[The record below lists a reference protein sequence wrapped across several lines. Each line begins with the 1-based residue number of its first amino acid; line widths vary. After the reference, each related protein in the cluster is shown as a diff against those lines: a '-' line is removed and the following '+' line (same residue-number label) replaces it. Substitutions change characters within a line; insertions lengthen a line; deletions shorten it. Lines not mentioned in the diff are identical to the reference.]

1 MASIIEDFSALKIMV
16 VGDVML
22 DRYVFGEVNKI
33 SPEAPVQVLTVS
45 REEVSPGGAANV
57 ANNLKSLGASVEIYG
72 VIGDD
77 PEGEKLLELLQ
88 RLEIRSKG
96 IILDPKRPT
105 TTKTRLIAGNQQV
118 IRMDREVTEAIPGQ
132 VKDRIL
138 EAIIQ
143 SLGENPPDGIII
155 SDYAKGLVRRDLST
169 SIIQMAKE
177 KGIFIC
183 IDPKGKDFTRYRG
196 ADAITP
202 NQREAE
208 EVCGFQLEGEE
219 SLQRAVQILIQQTEA
234 QGVLITRGKNGIS
247 YYVREGKE
255 LKTISS
261 DAREIYDV
269 TGAGDTVVSTFTLAF
284 IKSKSWE
291 DSVKIANRAAGIV
304 VGRIGAAAVTR
315 EELINSYEEKN
326 QATKGKLF
334 EIGMLL
340 TVISKHKAEGKK
352 IVFTNGCF
360 DLFHVGHLA
369 LLRQA
374 KELGDV
380 LIVGINSQDSVR
392 RIKGNGRPFIPESER
407 ANIVAAI
414 DCVDYVV
421 VFSEDTPLE
430 LIRLIKPDVLVKG
443 GDYSPEEVVGRDV
456 VEGYGGRVSIV
467 PLVEGVSTSLLADKI
482 RKRN

>member
-1 MASIIEDFSALKIMV
+1 MAFIIEDFSRLKVMV
-16 VGDVML
+16 IGDVML
-22 DRYVFGEVNKI
+22 DRYVFGEVKKI
-33 SPEAPVQVLTVS
+33 SPEAPVQVLKVS
-45 REEVSPGGAANV
+45 DEKFSPGGAANV
-57 ANNLKSLGASVEIYG
+57 ANNLKSLGASVEIHG
-72 VIGDD
+72 VIGND
-77 PEGEKLLELLQ
+77 PEGKKSLELLQ
-88 RLEIRSKG
+88 RLEIESKG
-96 IILDPKRPT
+96 LIRDPKRPT
-105 TTKTRLIAGNQQV
+105 TTKTRLIAGNQQI
-118 IRMDREVTEAIPGQ
+118 IRMDREETEDISGQ
-132 VKDRIL
+132 VKNRIL
-138 EAIIQ
+138 GAIIQ
-143 SLGENPPDGIII
+143 SLVENTPDGIII
-155 SDYAKGLVRRDLST
+155 SDYAKGLVRRDLSA
-169 SIIQMAKE
+169 SIIQMAKD

-183 IDPKGKDFTRYRG
+183 IDPKGKDFTKYRG

-208 EVCGFQLEGEE
+208 EVCGFQIEGDD
-219 SLQRAVQILIQQTEA
+219 SIQRAADVMIQQTEA
-234 QGVLITRGKNGIS
+234 QGVLITRGKSGIS
-247 YYVREGKE
+247 YYVRESKE

-291 DSVKIANRAAGIV
+291 DSVKMANRAAGIV
-304 VGRIGAAAVTR
+304 VGRIGAATVTR
-315 EELINSYEEKN
+315 EELINGYEEKN
-326 QATKGKLF
+326 QATKEKILK
-334 EIGMLL
+334 IGMLL
-340 TVISKHKAEGKK
+340 TTLSKHRAEGKK

-360 DLFHVGHLA
+360 DLFHVGHLE

-392 RIKGNGRPFIPESER
+392 RIKEDGRPFIPESER

-430 LIRLIKPDVLVKG
+430 LVRLIKPDVLVKG

-456 VEGYGGRVSIV
+456 VEGYGGMVSIV
-467 PLVEGVSTSLLADKI
+467 PLVEGVSTSLLVDKI